1 MVSSLCVVSG
11 TPALTSRTMKEA
23 DMDQV
28 AAFIDEGVQIAA
40 EVKAEVIKA
49 GGSKNV
55 SQKVYICVSF

>member
-49 GGSKNV
+49 GSKNV